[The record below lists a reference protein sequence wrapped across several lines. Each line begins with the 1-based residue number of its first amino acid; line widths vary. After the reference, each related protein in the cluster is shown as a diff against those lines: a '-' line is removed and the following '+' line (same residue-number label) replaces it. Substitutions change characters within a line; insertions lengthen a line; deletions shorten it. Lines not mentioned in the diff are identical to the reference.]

1 MKLIKYNSNLLSA
14 SFASTAAKKLD
25 GQDNVDIAIAT
36 AEKGLQFEDGRGM
49 GQVRA
54 ELQKIVESR
63 TTVSSFHAHK
73 LGWNV

>member
-1 MKLIKYNSNLLSA
+1 MKLIKYNSNLLCSLVRLDSA
-14 SFASTAAKKLD
+14 TKLMAK
-25 GQDNVDIAIAT
+25 GNVDIAIAT

-63 TTVSSFHAHK
+63 TTVQ
-73 LGWNV
+73 